1 MSYSERTHN
10 LHRIEFAAG
19 SDTSQVV
26 DLRSGAIGSFII
38 PTGSEVITKTIQF
51 MATEGEAFRPPT
63 SKVMPDTAMLA
74 TPKTLAA
81 GCNPLTSAEIA
92 EIGSV
97 GYAKLKLNSTV
108 TATTVIFLMWKS

>member
-19 SDTSQVV
+19 ADTSQIV
-26 DLRSGAIGSFII
+26 DLRNGALGTFIV
-38 PTGSEVITKTIQF
+38 PAGSEVITKTIQF
-51 MATEGEAFRPPT
+51 IATESEAFRPPT
-63 SKVMPDTAMLA
+63 SKVMPDTNLLA

-81 GCNPLTSAEIA
+81 GSNPLTNAEIA
-92 EIGSV
+92 EMGSV

-108 TATTVIFLMWKS
+108 TAATVIFLMWKS